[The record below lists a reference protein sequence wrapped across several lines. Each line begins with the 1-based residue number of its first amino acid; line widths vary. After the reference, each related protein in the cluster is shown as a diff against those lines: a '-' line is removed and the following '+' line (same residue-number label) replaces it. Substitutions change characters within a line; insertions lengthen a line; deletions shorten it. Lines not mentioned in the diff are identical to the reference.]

1 MLLNEVELSWVKLDP
16 KNPDM
21 GYDKASPQYSV
32 TVKTADKVKAET
44 WKKAGLNVKPA
55 EQDGGVVYTVGL
67 KKKIYSDAEGKS
79 NTSPPP
85 VVDKSLQPILDTTT
99 IGNGSKGNVQVKFK
113 PYTYMGK
120 SGISTQLLA
129 LQITDMVEYANADKL
144 EFAAIDTETEVI

>member
-32 TVKTADKVKAET
+32 TVKTGDKVKAEA
-44 WKKAGLNVKPA
+44 WKKAGINVKPT
-55 EQDGGVVYTVGL
+55 EENGTVVYTAGL
-67 KKKIYSDAEGKS
+67 KKKIYSDAEGRS

-129 LQITDMVEYANADKL
+129 LQITEMVEYTNADKL

>member
-32 TVKTADKVKAET
+32 TVKTGDKVKAEA
-44 WKKAGLNVKPA
+44 WKKAGINVKPT
-55 EQDGGVVYTVGL
+55 EENGTVVYTAGL
-67 KKKIYSDAEGKS
+67 KKKIYSDAEGRS

-129 LQITDMVEYANADKL
+129 LQITDMVEYTNADKL

>member
-1 MLLNEVELSWVKLDP
+1 MLLNQVELSWVKLDP

-32 TVKTADKVKAET
+32 TVKTADKVQAEA
-44 WKKAGLNVKPA
+44 WKKAGLNVKPV
-55 EQDGGVVYTVGL
+55 EQEGSVVYTCGL
-67 KKKIYSDAEGKS
+67 KKKIYADAEGRS

-85 VVDKSLQPILDTTT
+85 VVDKSLQPILDTST

-129 LQITDMVEYANADKL
+129 LQITDMVEYNNVDKI